1 MSAHIMFTIVYN
13 IIYIY
18 IYTQYIMLKIHHHEI
33 PAMPYISMPSGDAR
47 EQFEPGN
54 MLHHRAGL
62 HLRGSIR
69 CG

>member
-1 MSAHIMFTIVYN
+1 MFTIIY

-18 IYTQYIMLKIHHHEI
+18 TVYMLKIHHHEI

-69 CG
+69 RG